1 MGGAAGVLG
10 DDATIR
16 AAYVSHGGELYRFA
30 LRSLREPWL
39 AEDAAP
45 AGPPRVG
52 RVHAGV
58 RRGGRQRQPDRPHL
72 GH

>member
-45 AGPPRVG
+45 GGPPASRSRSRWCPPG
-52 RVHAGV
+52 WTPA
-58 RRGGRQRQPDRPHL
+58 PP
-72 GH
+72 